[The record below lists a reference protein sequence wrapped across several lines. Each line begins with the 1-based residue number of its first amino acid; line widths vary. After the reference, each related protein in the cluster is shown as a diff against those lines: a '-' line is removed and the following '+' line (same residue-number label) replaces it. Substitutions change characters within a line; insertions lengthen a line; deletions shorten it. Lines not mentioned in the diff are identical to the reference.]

1 MERRLSYF
9 VKEVNTLE
17 IIKNRKHVTNIKEV
31 CYSLFVTMMHYSNFS
46 STSSLDEFL
55 SFTDFMLE
63 SFETFLNKITFD
75 VIAGLQFLHS
85 KKKY

>member
-1 MERRLSYF
+1 
-9 VKEVNTLE
+9 
-17 IIKNRKHVTNIKEV
+17 
-31 CYSLFVTMMHYSNFS
+31 MMRYSNFS
-46 STSSLDEFL
+46 STSSLDKFL